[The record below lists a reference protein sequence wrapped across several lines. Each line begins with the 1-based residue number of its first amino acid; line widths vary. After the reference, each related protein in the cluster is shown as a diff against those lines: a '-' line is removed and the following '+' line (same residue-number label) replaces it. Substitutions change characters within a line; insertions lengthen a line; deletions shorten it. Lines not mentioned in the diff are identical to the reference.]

1 MAEKP
6 EQSEKKDLLTSIL
19 DSVKEA
25 VDNAVEMNKKI
36 WDRLLGRKEEGEGE
50 EGEKK
55 GIEKI
60 FDDLLEAH
68 NKLWDSILG
77 RKEGEEGEKKG
88 FDLAQVIKDTRNRIR
103 DFLGMEPLPEPE
115 PKENK

>member
-6 EQSEKKDLLTSIL
+6 EQEEKKDLLTSIL

-25 VDNAVEMNKKI
+25 IDNAVETNKKI
-36 WDRLLGRKEEGEGE
+36 WDRLLGRKEEGE

-60 FDDLLEAH
+60 FDDIMDAH

-77 RKEGEEGEKKG
+77 RKEGEEGEKKA
-88 FDLAQVIKDTRNRIR
+88 FDLGQIIRDTRNRIR
-103 DFLGMEPLPEPE
+103 DFLGMEPLPELE
-115 PKENK
+115 PKEKK

>member
-1 MAEKP
+1 MAEQP
-6 EQSEKKDLLTSIL
+6 EKKDLLSSIM

-55 GIEKI
+55 GLEKI
-60 FDDLLEAH
+60 VEDILEAH
-68 NKLWDSILG
+68 NKFWDSILG

-88 FDLAQVIKDTRNRIR
+88 FDLAQMIRDTRNRVR

-115 PKENK
+115 PKESK

>member
-1 MAEKP
+1 MAEEP
-6 EQSEKKDLLTSIL
+6 EKKKDLLSSIF
-19 DSVKEA
+19 DSVREA

-36 WDRLLGRKEEGEGE
+36 WDRILGRKEEGEGAE

-60 FDDLLEAH
+60 IDDIIDAN
-68 NKLWDSILG
+68 NKFWDSILG

-88 FDLAQVIKDTRNRIR
+88 FDLAKTVRDVRNRIR

-115 PKENK
+115 SEKSD